1 MNKLI
6 LTLFVL
12 GSSSL
17 LFGFGEDVYE
27 KYKCGIC
34 HGEKAEKRSLGV
46 SKIISGWKEESVINA
61 IKGYKDKSRSVYG
74 FGSMMSGKVV
84 NLNDQEVTALA
95 KYISSLEVI
104 EPEVAQAVEAAK
116 PAPEEKTEDNT
127 TIQETAAQ
135 VQEPEPE
142 PTPEPVAEPEPVA
155 KLEPTPESEPV
166 PEPKTE
172 IAEQKPALV
181 FVEYIVKN
189 GDSLASISR
198 KNYNSLYFW
207 PIVYSKNKHLIKNQN
222 YIAPKLTFSIPKN
235 IDMENEEV
243 VDFVIKSYIDAYRNY
258 KKIRNTDDARWLL
271 YACYKYLTPK
281 IVEDYKHLIDSDDL
295 EKVKYYIDKFLKK

>member
-6 LTLFVL
+6 LTLLAV
-12 GSSSL
+12 GSYSL

-27 KYKCGIC
+27 KYKCSIC

-84 NLNDQEVTALA
+84 SLNEKEIVALA

-104 EPEVAQAVEAAK
+104 EPEATQAAEPAK
-116 PAPEEKTEDNT
+116 TTPEEKTEDNAT
-127 TIQETAAQ
+127 TQETVVQ
-135 VQEPEPE
+135 VQEPELTSEPVVESEPVAKSE
-142 PTPEPVAEPEPVA
+142 PTPEPEPVAEPAPA
-155 KLEPTPESEPV
+155 
-166 PEPKTE
+166 PK
-172 IAEQKPALV
+172 IDEQKPDLV

-207 PIVYSKNKHLIKNQN
+207 PVVYSKNKHLLKNQN
-222 YIAPKLTFSIPKN
+222 YIAPKLVFSIPES
-235 IDMENEEV
+235 IDMQNEEV
-243 VDFVIKSYIDAYRNY
+243 VDFVARSYIDAYRNY
-258 KKIRNTDDARWLL
+258 KKLRNTDDARWLL

-295 EKVKYYIDKFLKK
+295 EKVQYYINKFSKK

>member
-155 KLEPTPESEPV
+155 KLEPTPEPEPV

-295 EKVKYYIDKFLKK
+295 EK

>member
-1 MNKLI
+1 MKKLI
-6 LTLFVL
+6 LTLFAI
-12 GSSSL
+12 GASSL

-74 FGSMMSGKVV
+74 FGGMMSGKVV
-84 NLNDQEVTALA
+84 NLNEKEIVALA

-104 EPEVAQAVEAAK
+104 EPEVAQAAEPVKAV
-116 PAPEEKTEDNT
+116 PEEKTEDNAT
-127 TIQETAAQ
+127 AQETVAQ
-135 VQEPEPE
+135 VQEPEPTSEPVVEPEPVAKSE
-142 PTPEPVAEPEPVA
+142 PTPEPEPVAEPKA
-155 KLEPTPESEPV
+155 
-166 PEPKTE
+166 E

-207 PIVYSKNKHLIKNQN
+207 PVVYSKNKHLVKNQN
-222 YIAPKLTFSIPKN
+222 YIAPKLVFSIPES
-235 IDMENEEV
+235 IDMQNVEV
-243 VDFVIKSYIDAYRNY
+243 VDFVARSYIDAYRNY
-258 KKIRNTDDARWLL
+258 KKLRNTDDARWLL

-281 IVEDYKHLIDSDDL
+281 IMEDYKHLIDSDDL
-295 EKVKYYIDKFLKK
+295 KKVEYYINKFSKK